1 MNSSELASKML
12 EWERI
17 RKELDAI
24 EASIKESVMELG
36 KTQTVGNVTASYRSG
51 TRTFDYQA
59 SCATVDGETL
69 SKYSTARDIINW
81 DAVAD
86 EVPEVVS
93 RFTVRTFDYDYKG
106 ICKELDIEPIVI
118 GQTEPSVSIKIK

>member
-51 TRTFDYQA
+51 TRSFDYQA
-59 SCATVDGETL
+59 SCANVDGATL
-69 SKYSTARDIINW
+69 SKYATGRDIIDW
-81 DAVAD
+81 DAVKLEAAD
-86 EVPEVVS
+86 VVS
-93 RFTVRTFDYDYKG
+93 KFTITTFDYDYKG
-106 ICKELDIEPIVI
+106 ICKELSIEPIVT